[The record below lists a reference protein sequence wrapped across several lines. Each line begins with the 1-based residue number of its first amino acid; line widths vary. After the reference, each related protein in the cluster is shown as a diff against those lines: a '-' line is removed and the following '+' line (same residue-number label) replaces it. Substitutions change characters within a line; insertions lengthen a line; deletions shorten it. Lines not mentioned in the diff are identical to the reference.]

1 MNEATLFALALEKE
15 SGDLREAFLAEACA
29 DDETLRR
36 RVDVLLR
43 AHAQSDDI
51 LGPAGER
58 THAAAFS
65 PITEKAGSHH
75 GGNGNEALSTLARQT
90 LR

>member
-15 SGDLREAFLAEACA
+15 SSDLREAFLAEACA
-29 DDETLRR
+29 GDETLRR

-58 THAAAFS
+58 THTAA
-65 PITEKAGSHH
+65 P
-75 GGNGNEALSTLARQT
+75 ARW
-90 LR
+90 LREQVASVATG